1 MENLLIMGIN
11 TRPMV
16 NSALKLDYRTFS
28 LSYFKTLDF
37 KMPYAEKHLLDQ
49 ESAISCGKFEDNYSP
64 YKLLELSKDFL
75 YGRAGEIN
83 NLRNSE
89 IDKIV
94 LTAGINLNDFC
105 GKFKKFRKIVCGN
118 KNTHDV
124 DNKFRFYKKL
134 RNKFNIPLTFQASDV
149 DEICEILKEHSNSQ
163 FILKPIQGGGG
174 LGIFMLNNGS
184 SNEIKYLNEVC
195 ENISLENYM
204 LQEYIEGINLS
215 SSVLSSHSDRKNLIN
230 SRLITESDL
239 GKNSFEYSGN
249 ILPLDENSFKVFNNV
264 QRNINSKAKTNSK
277 NIINPNITKAKTNSK
292 NIINPNITK
301 AKTNSKNI
309 INPNINIDELND
321 EMKNTS
327 EDLIKEFKLIGSNG
341 VDYIL
346 DKNGELKIIEINP
359 RLQGTYELVEEVMN
373 INLLDAHIKACEGE
387 LIDVPQA
394 NQYSI
399 KKIIY
404 ARKQVSVGDLNIPNV
419 RDIPFKGVKIENNQP
434 VVTIISSNK
443 NLNTAI
449 NYLKIAEKEV
459 YKNIE

>member
-28 LSYFKTLDF
+28 LSYFKTVDF
-37 KMPYAEKHLLDQ
+37 KMPYAEKHLLEQ
-49 ESAISCGKFEDNYSP
+49 ESLISCGKFEDNYSP

-75 YGRAGEIN
+75 YGRTSEIN

-94 LTAGINLNDFC
+94 LTTGINLNDFC
-105 GKFKKFRKIVCGN
+105 GKFKKFKKIVRGN
-118 KNTHDV
+118 KNTNDV

-134 RNKFNIPLTFQASDV
+134 KNKFNIPLTFQPSDV
-149 DEICEILKEHSNSQ
+149 DETCEILKEYTNNQ
-163 FILKPIQGGGG
+163 FILKPIQGRGG
-174 LGIFMLNNGS
+174 LGIFILNNES
-184 SNEIKYLNEVC
+184 SNKIKHLNEVC
-195 ENISLENYM
+195 ENISLEDYM

-230 SRLITESDL
+230 SRLINESDL

-249 ILPLDENSFKVFNNV
+249 ILPLDENSFKMFNNV

-277 NIINPNITKAKTNSK
+277 T
-292 NIINPNITK
+292 
-301 AKTNSKNI
+301 KTNSKNI

-321 EMKNTS
+321 EMKDTS

-346 DKNGELKIIEINP
+346 DKNGELKIIEVNP

-387 LIDVPQA
+387 LIDIPQV
-394 NQYSI
+394 NKYSI

-404 ARKQVSVGDLNIPNV
+404 ARKQVSIGDLNIPNV

-434 VVTIISSNK
+434 LVTIISSNK

-459 YKNIE
+459 YKNIG